1 MQGSGG
7 EQAFRLWGVAA
18 GATFLA
24 VFIAKA
30 LVFNKRAE
38 RDTRA
43 LELTPAEQPA
53 LLAFLH
59 QLAADAGVPRPHKVY
74 LSAQVNAGVFYDLS
88 LINLLLPSRKTLD
101 IGLGLVNVLNLGEL
115 KTVLPHEFGHFSQRT
130 MAVGRWVYIA
140 QQIAAR
146 CCGSVHRPCRSPP
159 RAPPS

>member
-1 MQGSGG
+1 MLGLGGFIAVDLGVLVWFGWTAYRLVAGLLQGSGD

-53 LLAFLH
+53 LLAFLCTSWPPMP
-59 QLAADAGVPRPHKVY
+59 AYRARTRCTCRRRSMPGC
-74 LSAQVNAGVFYDLS
+74 SA
-88 LINLLLPSRKTLD
+88 T
-101 IGLGLVNVLNLGEL
+101 
-115 KTVLPHEFGHFSQRT
+115 
-130 MAVGRWVYIA
+130 
-140 QQIAAR
+140 
-146 CCGSVHRPCRSPP
+146 CR
-159 RAPPS
+159 